1 MPISAE
7 LKGCVTLFLYIS
19 NLLKVKYNCAKFHH
33 FRICLTDFKE
43 RFWQILLCHS
53 HPWAA
58 LKRSMMNRV
67 MSFNVKH
74 LRKSY
79 YWKKMIF
86 SKLRFSK
93 LKKFVFRSVFGE
105 FQHAD
110 INEFWNF
117 LLQVKYQRSGSK
129 SLGGFSFLLILKG
142 IIMF

>member
-1 MPISAE
+1 MLISAE

-43 RFWQILLCHS
+43 RFWQILFCHS

-58 LKRSMMNRV
+58 LKRSMLNRV

-74 LRKSY
+74 LLKSY

-86 SKLRFSK
+86 SKLFQV
-93 LKKFVFRSVFGE
+93 KKVRLQVS
-105 FQHAD
+105 
-110 INEFWNF
+110 FWGVPTRRYQWILNF

>member
-1 MPISAE
+1 MLISAE
-7 LKGCVTLFLYIS
+7 LKGCVTLFLHIS

-33 FRICLTDFKE
+33 FRICLTDFNE
-43 RFWQILLCHS
+43 RFSQILFCHS

-58 LKRSMMNRV
+58 LKRSMLNRV

-74 LRKSY
+74 LLKSY

-93 LKKFVFRSVFGE
+93 LEKFVFRSVFGE